1 MISNFDSSVHFSFDL
16 KIPVDIINHW
26 QLIEGTYELNDV
38 LYKNINTLTIEN
50 GEGHISIELNPLESF
65 IFELKS

>member
-1 MISNFDSSVHFSFDL
+1 L

-38 LYKNINTLTIEN
+38 LYNHINTMRIEN